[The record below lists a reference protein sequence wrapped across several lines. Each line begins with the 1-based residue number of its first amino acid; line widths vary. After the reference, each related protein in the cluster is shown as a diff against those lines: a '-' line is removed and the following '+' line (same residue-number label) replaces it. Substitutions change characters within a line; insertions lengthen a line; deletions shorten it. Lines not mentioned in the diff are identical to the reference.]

1 LTRRRRIEE
10 ESTMTNVRHLTPKSG
25 PPAMTIEN
33 AKRVQEL
40 VEHLN
45 SVRAHRVFLANK
57 LVTASSVHLTVHLP
71 AHVIP
76 PDRRGDGGFE
86 YKGQHYHR
94 RSGGDWTVQDT
105 LKALPQDPREGEL
118 SKWECRG
125 AISTLGTR
133 VMDGV
138 RAAVADEI
146 EATEKAITDLGF
158 MVPPEVP

>member
-1 LTRRRRIEE
+1 
-10 ESTMTNVRHLTPKSG
+10 MTNIRHLTPKGG
-25 PPAMTIEN
+25 PPAMTVEN

-45 SVRAHRVFLANK
+45 MVRSHRKFLANK
-57 LVTASSVHLTVHLP
+57 LVYASTVHLTVSLP

-76 PDRRGDGGFE
+76 PDRRGDDGFQ
-86 YKGQHYHR
+86 YQGQLYRR

-105 LKALPQDPREGEL
+105 LKALPQEPRDGEL
-118 SKWECRG
+118 SKWERMG

-146 EATEKAITDLGF
+146 EATEKAITSLGF
-158 MVPPEVP
+158 MVPPDDDAPAA